1 MGNVVMTAIPSDFRT
16 VSAAELPD
24 PVMQVTFDA
33 ANAKDVTGRGN
44 DGTVVGNPEFVQ
56 GVSGKAIHL
65 RNSQDVAGLSKQ
77 AEQYVNFGTSA
88 DLKFG
93 AEDFSL
99 AFWFKTDPHDREGS
113 VISNKNWDS
122 GSNPG
127 FNIGDMN
134 QGLKKLIDKSV
145 QFDSNK
151 DLYTE
156 ESFQVF
162 KKAYDEAVQVYQN
175 EKATQEEVDQ
185 ARVNL
190 ESGRWQLREKPD
202 KDKLEE
208 LLAKIAKIDF
218 SLYSKKTAKAV
229 KAAYEMASVLM
240 ADETVTQL
248 EIDKAVEQLES
259 AMQILDEESLSGEI
273 ISDQEE
279 TLSGKVIA
287 SNKGDDGNKKETK
300 PTKTAKTV
308 KTGDMANPFALI
320 MLAVMA
326 GAVITAVSVKT
337 KKQR

>member
-1 MGNVVMTAIPSDFRT
+1 MTGVQTCA
-16 VSAAELPD
+16 LP
-24 PVMQVTFDA
+24 
-33 ANAKDVTGRGN
+33 
-44 DGTVVGNPEFVQ
+44 
-56 GVSGKAIHL
+56 
-65 RNSQDVAGLSKQ
+65 
-77 AEQYVNFGTSA
+77 
-88 DLKFG
+88 
-93 AEDFSL
+93 
-99 AFWFKTDPHDREGS
+99 
-113 VISNKNWDS
+113 IS
-122 GSNPG
+122 
-127 FNIGDMN
+127 
-134 QGLKKLIDKSV
+134 
-145 QFDSNK
+145 
-151 DLYTE
+151 
-156 ESFQVF
+156 
-162 KKAYDEAVQVYQN
+162 YDEAVQVYQN

-229 KAAYEMASVLM
+229 KAAYEMASVVM
-240 ADETVTQL
+240 ADEAVTQL

>member
-1 MGNVVMTAIPSDFRT
+1 MLMTADISKCRYKRFIGKEWICPIVEAKLEDDDT
-16 VSAAELPD
+16 IA
-24 PVMQVTFDA
+24 DA
-33 ANAKDVTGRGN
+33 RNI
-44 DGTVVGNPEFVQ
+44 
-56 GVSGKAIHL
+56 VSGRLRQRYAIKEIVYRAGNCPKLINACGDSRL
-65 RNSQDVAGLSKQ
+65 RGLRSRK
-77 AEQYVNFGTSA
+77 
-88 DLKFG
+88 
-93 AEDFSL
+93 
-99 AFWFKTDPHDREGS
+99 P
-113 VISNKNWDS
+113 I
-122 GSNPG
+122 G
-127 FNIGDMN
+127 FRRWVVH
-134 QGLKKLIDKSV
+134 KLIDKSV